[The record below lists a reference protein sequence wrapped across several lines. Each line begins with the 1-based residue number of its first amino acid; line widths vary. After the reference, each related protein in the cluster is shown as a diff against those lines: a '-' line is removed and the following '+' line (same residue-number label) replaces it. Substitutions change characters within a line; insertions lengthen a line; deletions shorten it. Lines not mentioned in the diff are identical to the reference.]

1 MAKRGSAP
9 PRQVW
14 VSVRCAVCWT
24 QSIAALDGVTAHLP
38 PVVLSTC
45 PSCQARTRAFVLA
58 SVVPLVPRAKV
69 AELQRRVK
77 RGEGLT
83 YTQQELPLLDLGNP
97 AEE

>member
-1 MAKRGSAP
+1 MAARKAA

-38 PVVLSTC
+38 PVVLAAC
-45 PSCQARTRAFVLA
+45 PACQAQTRAFVLA
-58 SVVPLVPRAKV
+58 SVVPLVPRARV
-69 AELQRRVK
+69 RDLERRVK
-77 RGEGLT
+77 AGEGVT
-83 YTQQELPLLDLGNP
+83 YTQQALPLLDLGSP